1 MIFIRALRKFFYT
14 NKYSNLIFKKETFK
28 HITEKSMTKIFEH
41 FYEEDQR
48 LVRCFL
54 TIKTIFELVNSNNIN
69 AYPLFKSSL
78 KSSLERLFSCEK
90 LMDYPVRF
98 YERLEIYLN
107 AIIKRINKVHR
118 NYEKD
123 LKWNETITFL
133 ETKMLDKIEAF
144 GIDNLQEIYSL
155 KKMFEEL
162 KVSLWAQELVAED
175 KVSFKRIEKM
185 IDALN

>member
-1 MIFIRALRKFFYT
+1 M
-14 NKYSNLIFKKETFK
+14 SN
-28 HITEKSMTKIFEH
+28 IFEH
-41 FYEEDQR
+41 FYEEDKR
-48 LVRCFL
+48 LTRCFS
-54 TIKTIFELVNSNNIN
+54 TIKTIFELINSNNIN

-78 KSSLERLFSCEK
+78 TSNIARLFSCEK

-98 YERLEIYLN
+98 YERLEVYLK
-107 AIIKRINKVHR
+107 AIINRINKIHR

-123 LKWNETITFL
+123 LKWNETIKSL
-133 ETKMLDKIEAF
+133 EAKMSEKIEAF
-144 GIDNLQEIYSL
+144 GIDNLQEIYSI

-175 KVSFKRIEKM
+175 KVSFKRLEKM